1 MFQRAVKCA
10 GLVFA
15 IAPLPPGHGAF
26 FQRKMFVYRGAAIH
40 CHNPAQ
46 AGAGGASP
54 LFGIKRKMGA
64 GELWHPV
71 AAAAAIH
78 PHQKFTALLF
88 CGFHTVGC
96 TDRLPAGGAAAHPQ
110 LFEQHAKA
118 GVNVSGGANGGAG
131 VFVGAA
137 LADEDRGPGAPN
149 PFHLG
154 FGDSLEAHGLQVLAL
169 AFHVKN
175 VPQKGG
181 FART

>member
-1 MFQRAVKCA
+1 MAGECGLHGRGADPLVQNHLLQGGKTLHRDGRVKGQTIVFQRAVKCA

-46 AGAGGASP
+46 AGAGGA
-54 LFGIKRKMGA
+54 
-64 GELWHPV
+64 
-71 AAAAAIH
+71 
-78 PHQKFTALLF
+78 
-88 CGFHTVGC
+88 
-96 TDRLPAGGAAAHPQ
+96 AAHPQ

-118 GVNVSGGANGGAG
+118 GVNVGGGANGGAG

-149 PFHLG
+149 PFHLW